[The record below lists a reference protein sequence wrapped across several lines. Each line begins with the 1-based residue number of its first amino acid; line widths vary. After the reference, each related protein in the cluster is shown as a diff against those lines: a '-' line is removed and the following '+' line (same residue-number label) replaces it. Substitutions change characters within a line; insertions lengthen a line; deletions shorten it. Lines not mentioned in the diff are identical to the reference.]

1 MISMFP
7 FLLIDCQLPSR
18 LPYPYINPNIT
29 YEVLSLMVV
38 SGLICCDMVQTLW
51 WTFNVR
57 SPLARTKG
65 RSSLEVSPWQRVVSS
80 SVPHRGLSLLHCI
93 GQWRLLLVV
102 LCLVGLWKGLYCCV
116 ILMEGFESSS
126 RIEGFFLW

>member
-1 MISMFP
+1 MISRFP

-18 LPYPYINPNIT
+18 LPYPYINLNIT
-29 YEVLSLMVV
+29 YKVLSLTI

-65 RSSLEVSPWQRVVSS
+65 RSSLEASPWQTVVSL

-93 GQWRLLLVV
+93 GQRRFLLVV
-102 LCLVGLWKGLYCCV
+102 LYLVGLGKGLYCRV
-116 ILMEGFESSS
+116 ILMEGFDSSS